1 MIHAQLCDHVREL
14 CDALHHVSRISS
26 DGRRCWCDGHDA
38 PMTAADA
45 HSEACCRTRVA
56 VEGALRTVY
65 AHVNETP
72 GYGFGV

>member
-1 MIHAQLCDHVREL
+1 
-14 CDALHHVSRISS
+14 
-26 DGRRCWCDGHDA
+26 
-38 PMTAADA
+38 MTAADA